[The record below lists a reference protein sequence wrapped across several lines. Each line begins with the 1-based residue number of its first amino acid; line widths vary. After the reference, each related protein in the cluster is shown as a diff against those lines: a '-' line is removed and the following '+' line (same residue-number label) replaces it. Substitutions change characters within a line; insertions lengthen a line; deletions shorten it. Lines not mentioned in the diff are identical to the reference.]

1 MAGYSIGG
9 RHALPCMNEHTHI
22 IKIYFIGP
30 LDSYYIMGYSPEKYA
45 NNL

>member
-1 MAGYSIGG
+1 LGNSIGG
-9 RHALPCMNEHTHI
+9 RHAGEVPKKEHTHI